1 MYKDGIRIVRVKN
14 PQEGIDEC
22 KLLLYQ
28 KASKNSVLFLSGGS
42 TPKPLYEDL
51 VKKQKLNI
59 GAVALVDE
67 RFGKKLHENSNEKMI
82 RDTGLVSYTEKHA
95 RFYPILEN
103 KNIDETAKDY
113 DETVRFLFNYFRK
126 SIGIL
131 GIGIDGHT
139 AGLPSGMT
147 NDQFSISNKTELVT
161 SFDNFPGKH
170 KERISLT
177 FLGLSKLDL
186 IIILVFGKEKK
197 KALREMFK
205 QDSMEEIPARFF
217 LRKEIAEKTILITD
231 QEL

>member
-1 MYKDGIRIVRVKN
+1 MFKQKIEIIRVKN
-14 PQEGIDEC
+14 KEEGFDIC
-22 KLLLYQ
+22 KNLLY
-28 KASKNSVLFLSGGS
+28 KNISKSSALFLSGGS

-82 RDTGLVSYTEKHA
+82 RDTGLVSYIEKHA

-103 KNIDETAKDY
+103 KNIKDSAKDY

-131 GIGIDGHT
+131 GIGIDGHI
-139 AGLPSGMT
+139 AGIPAGIHNSKFRMQ
-147 NDQFSISNKTELVT
+147 NSELVT

-217 LRKEIAEKTILITD
+217 LRKEIAGKTILITD
-231 QEL
+231 QGL